1 MALIHRATIS
11 PTKAELLN
19 DWVPTQPWGKREL
32 ALVGAY
38 RFDDPDGEVGIE
50 THVLSSADGDL
61 LQVPLTYR
69 GAPLDGAEP
78 FLICTMEHSVLGRR
92 WIYDATGDPVY
103 AAVLASVLLAGV
115 DQAEERVEGADAPR
129 EPSMR
134 VTASGSGARDVP
146 PVRDVRVSSDDSTT
160 VVETSGALR
169 LVVRRRLDGHAAAPT
184 DRESTLTGTW
194 SGLASPV
201 VLAYVD

>member
-1 MALIHRATIS
+1 MALIHRATIR

-19 DWVPTQPWGKREL
+19 DWVPTQPWGTRKLEP
-32 ALVGAY
+32 VGAY

-50 THVLSSADGDL
+50 TLVVSSADGAL
-61 LQVPLTYR
+61 LQAPLTYR

-103 AAVLASVLLAGV
+103 AGMLASVLLAGV
-115 DQAEERVEGADAPR
+115 HQADELVEGADAPR
-129 EPSMR
+129 EPSIR
-134 VTASGSGARDVP
+134 VTGSGSPAHDVP
-146 PVRDVRVSSDDSTT
+146 PVGAVRVSSDDATT
-160 VVETSGALR
+160 LMETAGGLR
-169 LVVRRRLDGHAAAPT
+169 LVVRRRLDRDEGPT

-201 VLAYVD
+201 LLAYVD

>member
-1 MALIHRATIS
+1 MALIHRATIR

-19 DWVPTQPWGKREL
+19 DWVPTQPWGTREL
-32 ALVGAY
+32 EPVGAY

-50 THVLSSADGDL
+50 TLVLSSADGAL
-61 LQVPLTYR
+61 LQAPLTYR

-103 AAVLASVLLAGV
+103 AGVLASVLLAGV
-115 DQAEERVEGADAPR
+115 RQAEELVEGADAPR
-129 EPSMR
+129 EPSIR
-134 VTASGSGARDVP
+134 VTGSGSPAHDLP
-146 PVRDVRVSSDDSTT
+146 PVGAVRVSSDDETT
-160 VVETSGALR
+160 LMETAGGLR
-169 LVVRRRLDGHAAAPT
+169 LVVRRRLDGDEGPA

-201 VLAYVD
+201 LLAYVD